1 MTLFTLLED
10 ALVVTGIIYLIRWIA
25 VERKKPQLERW
36 GGKKRRFKPAHFVIA
51 GIVLFVVL
59 AGVSAAST
67 SSQTKARD
75 LASQSC
81 LLFGQRRKT
90 VGGELSAI
98 NQALSLAKR
107 SARLDQTWSPLV
119 AALVTEQDL
128 MAKTSAV
135 VGPGASANP
144 DQWTQDMKYRAGAAL
159 SDLSQKEVDS
169 ATRNGK
175 AQCHEALNY

>member
-1 MTLFTLLED
+1 MLFTLLED

-25 VERKKPQLERW
+25 VERKKPRLERW
-36 GGKKRRFKPAHFVIA
+36 GGKKRKFKPAHFVIA
-51 GIVLFVVL
+51 GIVVFVVL
-59 AGVSAAST
+59 AVLSAAST
-67 SSQTKARD
+67 SSRSKARD

-98 NQALSLAKR
+98 NQALPLAER
-107 SARLDQTWSPLV
+107 SAKLDQTWSPLV

-128 MAKTSAV
+128 MAKTSAS
-135 VGPGASANP
+135 VGPGASANQ
-144 DQWTQDMKYRAGAAL
+144 DHWTQEMKYQVGAAL
-159 SDLSQKEVDS
+159 SDLSEKEVAS

-175 AQCHEALNY
+175 AKCHEALNY